1 MKKILFVALLAFGC
15 ASMTMAFPH
24 KHRRVPRQEMVNK
37 QAKAAQ
43 DKGVEAYS
51 DTTGGAKDEADSL
64 LAAATG
70 QAGKQ
75 HVVTDDLDDDFGSNF
90 LSRMFSDRQTVNAL
104 FAAFL
109 LCILFVMPFV
119 VIIMLIRYF
128 IKRHNDNVLLAEKA
142 IEKGYPLSSLPTAGK
157 WNVYYNQ
164 KQWEKGVRQIFVGA
178 GLMVLALCLSNAA
191 LFGVGALVI
200 FMGIGQ
206 LVIRRGVQKQLETER
221 DVPQP
226 PVAEKPADAAPK
238 AAEEEKADDTFDP
251 QI

>member
-15 ASMTMAFPH
+15 SSMTMAFPH
-24 KHRRVPRQEMVNK
+24 KHRRVPRQEMVSK

-51 DTTGGAKDEADSL
+51 DTTSVAKDEADSL
-64 LAAATG
+64 LVATTG
-70 QAGKQ
+70 HAGKQ
-75 HVVTDDLDDDFGSNF
+75 HVVTDDLDDNFGSNF
-90 LSRMFSDRQTVNAL
+90 ISRMFSNRKIINAL

-178 GLMVLALCLSNAA
+178 GLMVLALCLRNAA

-206 LVIRRGVQKQLETER
+206 LVIRLGVQKHLEAER

-238 AAEEEKADDTFDP
+238 VAEEAKADDTFDP

>member
-1 MKKILFVALLAFGC
+1 
-15 ASMTMAFPH
+15 
-24 KHRRVPRQEMVNK
+24 MVSK

-51 DTTGGAKDEADSL
+51 DTTSGAKDEADSL

-142 IEKGYPLSSLPTAGK
+142 IEKGYPLSSLPTARK

-178 GLMVLALCLSNAA
+178 GLMVLALCLRNAA

>member
-37 QAKAAQ
+37 QAKSAQ

-51 DTTGGAKDEADSL
+51 DTTAVAKDEADSL
-64 LAAATG
+64 LVAATG

-75 HVVTDDLDDDFGSNF
+75 HVVTDDLDDNFCSNF
-90 LSRMFSDRQTVNAL
+90 ISRMFSNRKIINAL

-164 KQWEKGVRQIFVGA
+164 RQWEKGVRQIFVGA

-206 LVIRRGVQKQLETER
+206 LVIRLGVQKHLEAER

>member
-24 KHRRVPRQEMVNK
+24 KHRRVPRQEMVDK

>member
-90 LSRMFSDRQTVNAL
+90 LSRMFSDRQIINAL

-109 LCILFVMPFV
+109 LCIIFVMPFV

-206 LVIRRGVQKQLETER
+206 LVIRRGVQKQLKDER

-238 AAEEEKADDTFDP
+238 VAEEEKADDTFDP

>member
-15 ASMTMAFPH
+15 ASMTFPH

-64 LAAATG
+64 LVAATG

-178 GLMVLALCLSNAA
+178 GLMVLALCLRNAA

-238 AAEEEKADDTFDP
+238 VAEEEKADDTFDP

>member
-119 VIIMLIRYF
+119 IIIMLIRYF

>member
-37 QAKAAQ
+37 QAKATQ
-43 DKGVEAYS
+43 DKGVEAFS

-90 LSRMFSDRQTVNAL
+90 LSRMFSDRQIVNAL

-109 LCILFVMPFV
+109 LCIIFVMPFV

-206 LVIRRGVQKQLETER
+206 LVIRLGVQKHLEAER

-226 PVAEKPADAAPK
+226 PVAEKPADASPK

>member
-24 KHRRVPRQEMVNK
+24 KHRRVPRQEMVSK

-51 DTTGGAKDEADSL
+51 DTTSGAKDEADSL

-75 HVVTDDLDDDFGSNF
+75 HVVTDDLDDDFGSNI

-109 LCILFVMPFV
+109 LCIIFVMPFV

-226 PVAEKPADAAPK
+226 PVVEKPADAAPK

>member
-24 KHRRVPRQEMVNK
+24 KHRRVPRQEMVSK

-51 DTTGGAKDEADSL
+51 DTTAVAKDEADSL

-90 LSRMFSDRQTVNAL
+90 LSRMFSDRQIVNAL
-104 FAAFL
+104 FAVFL

-238 AAEEEKADDTFDP
+238 VAEEEKADDTFDP

>member
-90 LSRMFSDRQTVNAL
+90 LSLMFSNRKIINAL
-104 FAAFL
+104 FAVFL

>member
-37 QAKAAQ
+37 QAKATQ
-43 DKGVEAYS
+43 DKGVEAFS

-90 LSRMFSDRQTVNAL
+90 LSRMFSDRQIVNAL

-109 LCILFVMPFV
+109 LCIIFVMPFV

>member
-1 MKKILFVALLAFGC
+1 
-15 ASMTMAFPH
+15 MAFPH
-24 KHRRVPRQEMVNK
+24 KHRRVPRQEMVDK

-178 GLMVLALCLSNAA
+178 GLMVL
-191 LFGVGALVI
+191 
-200 FMGIGQ
+200 
-206 LVIRRGVQKQLETER
+206 VIRRGVQKQLETER

>member
-24 KHRRVPRQEMVNK
+24 KHRRVPRQEMVSK

-51 DTTGGAKDEADSL
+51 DTTGVAKDEADSL

-90 LSRMFSDRQTVNAL
+90 LSLMFSNRKIINAL
-104 FAAFL
+104 FAVFL
-109 LCILFVMPFV
+109 LCIIFVMPFV

-142 IEKGYPLSSLPTAGK
+142 IEKGYPLSSLPTARK

-178 GLMVLALCLSNAA
+178 GLMVLALCLKNAA

-206 LVIRRGVQKQLETER
+206 LVIRRGVQKQLENER

-226 PVAEKPADAAPK
+226 PVAEKPADTAPK
-238 AAEEEKADDTFDP
+238 AAEEVKADDTFDP

>member
-43 DKGVEAYS
+43 DKGVEVYS

-178 GLMVLALCLSNAA
+178 GLMVLALCLRNAA

-226 PVAEKPADAAPK
+226 PVAEKSADATPK

>member
-1 MKKILFVALLAFGC
+1 MKKILFVALLVFGC
-15 ASMTMAFPH
+15 ASMTRASPH

-37 QAKAAQ
+37 QAKATQ
-43 DKGVEAYS
+43 DKGVEAFS

-90 LSRMFSDRQTVNAL
+90 LSRMFSDRQIVNAL

-109 LCILFVMPFV
+109 LCIIFVMPFV

-178 GLMVLALCLSNAA
+178 GLMVLALSLRHAA

-206 LVIRRGVQKQLETER
+206 LVIRLGVQKQLETER

-238 AAEEEKADDTFDP
+238 AAEEAKADDTFDP

>member
-15 ASMTMAFPH
+15 ASMAMAFPH
-24 KHRRVPRQEMVNK
+24 KHRRMPRQEMVSK

-51 DTTGGAKDEADSL
+51 DTTGVAKDEADSL

-90 LSRMFSDRQTVNAL
+90 ISRMFSNRKIINAL

-178 GLMVLALCLSNAA
+178 GLMVLALCLRNAA

-206 LVIRRGVQKQLETER
+206 LVIRLGVQKQLETER

-226 PVAEKPADAAPK
+226 PVVEKPADAAPK
-238 AAEEEKADDTFDP
+238 AADEAKADDTFDP

>member
-51 DTTGGAKDEADSL
+51 DTTSVAKDEADSL
-64 LAAATG
+64 LVAATG

-75 HVVTDDLDDDFGSNF
+75 HVVTDDLDDNSGSNF
-90 LSRMFSDRQTVNAL
+90 IPRMFSNRKIINAL

-178 GLMVLALCLSNAA
+178 GLMVLALCLRNAA
-191 LFGVGALVI
+191 LFGVSALVI

-238 AAEEEKADDTFDP
+238 VAEEAKADDTFDP

>member
-24 KHRRVPRQEMVNK
+24 KHRRVPRQEMVSK

-75 HVVTDDLDDDFGSNF
+75 HVVTDDLDDDFGSNI

-109 LCILFVMPFV
+109 LCIIFVMPFV

-226 PVAEKPADAAPK
+226 PVVEKPADAAPK
-238 AAEEEKADDTFDP
+238 AAEEAKADDTFDP

>member
-24 KHRRVPRQEMVNK
+24 KHRRVPRQEMVSK

-142 IEKGYPLSSLPTAGK
+142 IEKGYPLSSLPTARK

-178 GLMVLALCLSNAA
+178 GLMVLALCLRNAA

>member
-24 KHRRVPRQEMVNK
+24 KHRKMPRQEMVSK
-37 QAKAAQ
+37 QAKTAQ

-51 DTTGGAKDEADSL
+51 DTTSVAKDEADSL
-64 LAAATG
+64 LTAATG

-75 HVVTDDLDDDFGSNF
+75 HVVTDDLDDNFGSNF
-90 LSRMFSDRQTVNAL
+90 ISRMFSNRKIINAL

-178 GLMVLALCLSNAA
+178 GLMVLALCLRNAA

-206 LVIRRGVQKQLETER
+206 LVIRLGVQKQLEAER

-226 PVAEKPADAAPK
+226 PVVEKPADAAPK
-238 AAEEEKADDTFDP
+238 VAEEAKADDTFDP

>member
-51 DTTGGAKDEADSL
+51 DTTGVAKDEADSL

-90 LSRMFSDRQTVNAL
+90 LSRMFSDRQIINAL
-104 FAAFL
+104 FAVFL

-178 GLMVLALCLSNAA
+178 GLMVLAFCLRNAA

-206 LVIRRGVQKQLETER
+206 LVIRRGVQKQLEDER

-238 AAEEEKADDTFDP
+238 AAEEGKADDTFDP

>member
-24 KHRRVPRQEMVNK
+24 KHRRVPRQEMVDK

-43 DKGVEAYS
+43 EKGVEAYS
-51 DTTGGAKDEADSL
+51 DTTGGAKDEPDSL

>member
-1 MKKILFVALLAFGC
+1 
-15 ASMTMAFPH
+15 
-24 KHRRVPRQEMVNK
+24 
-37 QAKAAQ
+37 
-43 DKGVEAYS
+43 
-51 DTTGGAKDEADSL
+51 
-64 LAAATG
+64 
-70 QAGKQ
+70 
-75 HVVTDDLDDDFGSNF
+75 
-90 LSRMFSDRQTVNAL
+90 MFSDRQIVNAL

-178 GLMVLALCLSNAA
+178 GLMVLALCLRNAA

-221 DVPQP
+221 DVQQP

-238 AAEEEKADDTFDP
+238 AAEEAKADDTFDP

>member
-24 KHRRVPRQEMVNK
+24 KHRRVPQQEMVNK

-90 LSRMFSDRQTVNAL
+90 LSLMFSNRKIINAL
-104 FAAFL
+104 FAVFL

-178 GLMVLALCLSNAA
+178 GLMVLALCLRNAA

>member
-24 KHRRVPRQEMVNK
+24 KHRRVPRQEMVSK

-43 DKGVEAYS
+43 DKVVEDYS
-51 DTTGGAKDEADSL
+51 DTTSGAKDEADSL

-178 GLMVLALCLSNAA
+178 GLMVLALCLRNAA

>member
-226 PVAEKPADAAPK
+226 PVVEKPADAAPK
-238 AAEEEKADDTFDP
+238 AAEEAKADDTFDP

>member
-90 LSRMFSDRQTVNAL
+90 LSRMFSDRQTINAL

-142 IEKGYPLSSLPTAGK
+142 IEKGYPLSSLPTVGK

-178 GLMVLALCLSNAA
+178 GLMVLALCLRNAA

-226 PVAEKPADAAPK
+226 PVAEKPADATPK
-238 AAEEEKADDTFDP
+238 GAEEEKADDTFDP

>member
-24 KHRRVPRQEMVNK
+24 KHRRVPRQEMVSK

-206 LVIRRGVQKQLETER
+206 LVIRLGVQKHLEAER

-238 AAEEEKADDTFDP
+238 AAEEAKADDTFDP

>member
-1 MKKILFVALLAFGC
+1 
-15 ASMTMAFPH
+15 
-24 KHRRVPRQEMVNK
+24 
-37 QAKAAQ
+37 
-43 DKGVEAYS
+43 
-51 DTTGGAKDEADSL
+51 
-64 LAAATG
+64 
-70 QAGKQ
+70 
-75 HVVTDDLDDDFGSNF
+75 
-90 LSRMFSDRQTVNAL
+90 
-104 FAAFL
+104 
-109 LCILFVMPFV
+109 MPFV

-142 IEKGYPLSSLPTAGK
+142 IEKGYPLSSLPTTGK

-178 GLMVLALCLSNAA
+178 GLMFLALCLRNTA

-206 LVIRRGVQKQLETER
+206 LVIRRGVQKQLEAER

-238 AAEEEKADDTFDP
+238 AAEEAKADDTFDP

>member
-1 MKKILFVALLAFGC
+1 MKKILFVALLAFGY

-178 GLMVLALCLSNAA
+178 GLMVLALCLRNAA

>member
-24 KHRRVPRQEMVNK
+24 KYRRVPRQEMVNK

-75 HVVTDDLDDDFGSNF
+75 HVVTDDLDDDFGLNF

-178 GLMVLALCLSNAA
+178 GLMVLALCLRNAA

-238 AAEEEKADDTFDP
+238 AAEEGKADDTFDP

>member
-1 MKKILFVALLAFGC
+1 MKKILFVAFLAFGC

-64 LAAATG
+64 LVAATG

-178 GLMVLALCLSNAA
+178 GLMVLALCLRNAA

-238 AAEEEKADDTFDP
+238 VAEEEKADDTFDP

>member
-24 KHRRVPRQEMVNK
+24 KHRRMPRQEMVSK

-90 LSRMFSDRQTVNAL
+90 LSLMFSNRKIINAL
-104 FAAFL
+104 FAVFL
-109 LCILFVMPFV
+109 LCIIFVMPFV

-164 KQWEKGVRQIFVGA
+164 KQREKGVRQIFVGA
-178 GLMVLALCLSNAA
+178 GLMVLALCLRNAA

>member
-90 LSRMFSDRQTVNAL
+90 LSRMFSNRHIINAL
-104 FAAFL
+104 FAVFL
-109 LCILFVMPFV
+109 LCIIFVMPFV

-142 IEKGYPLSSLPTAGK
+142 IEKGYPLSSLPTARK

-178 GLMVLALCLSNAA
+178 GLMVLALCLRNAA

>member
-24 KHRRVPRQEMVNK
+24 KHRKMPRQEMVSK
-37 QAKAAQ
+37 QAKTAQ

-51 DTTGGAKDEADSL
+51 DTTSVAKDEADSL

-90 LSRMFSDRQTVNAL
+90 ISRMFSNRKIINAL

-178 GLMVLALCLSNAA
+178 GLMVLALCLRNTA

-206 LVIRRGVQKQLETER
+206 LVIRRGVQKQLEAER

>member
-51 DTTGGAKDEADSL
+51 DTTGVAKDEADSL

-70 QAGKQ
+70 QAGKL

-90 LSRMFSDRQTVNAL
+90 LSHMFSGRQIINAL
-104 FAAFL
+104 FAFFL
-109 LCILFVMPFV
+109 LCIIFVMPFV

-178 GLMVLALCLSNAA
+178 GLMVLAFCLRNAA

-206 LVIRRGVQKQLETER
+206 LVIRRGVQKQLEDER

-238 AAEEEKADDTFDP
+238 AAEEGKADDTFDP